1 MMRWSDW
8 MAALAAL
15 ALVGSVVACSGANMS
30 GVPDGSGGADGAA
43 EQQCKMGSDGTRVCG
58 YDCKMGSNGR
68 VYCADTPDGSCA
80 MNPDGTFTCT
90 RKAAASA
97 DEAPEDTAEA
107 APEDTSA
114 AQTSS
119 GEQARCCVN
128 RAYWSCPD
136 LASVN
141 RCVGEPMS
149 LMSCVQRCGFDSDG
163 CEERCIEAHGPKPDG
178 SGCSRQMARDN
189 ECPR

>member
-1 MMRWSDW
+1 MMMRLRDC
-8 MAALAAL
+8 MGALAAL

-30 GVPDGSGGADGAA
+30 GVPDGSGGAA
-43 EQQCKMGSDGTRVCG
+43 EQECKMGSDGTKVCG
-58 YDCKMGSNGR
+58 YDCRMGSNGR

-80 MNPDGTFTCT
+80 MNVDGTFTCT
-90 RKAAASA
+90 EAAASA
-97 DEAPEDTAEA
+97 SPDPAPEAE
-107 APEDTSA
+107 PQGDV
-114 AQTSS
+114 AQPSS

-141 RCVGEPMS
+141 RCVGEPMA
-149 LMSCVQRCGFDSDG
+149 LMSCMEQCGFDSEG
-163 CEERCIEAHGPKPDG
+163 CEERCIEAHGPRPQG
-178 SGCSRQMARDN
+178 SGCSRELARDG